1 MIYRGDDTRAFGG
14 KPLKITLKNAENLI
28 IIQDLNLLREKIS
41 ALETQ

>member
-1 MIYRGDDTRAFGG
+1 MIYRGDDTRSSGG